1 MSDSIIVSAI
11 DQTEAPAIHRRSIRM
26 PVTQTPEEAGIR
38 QEKGE
43 DGLTYSYDIATGR
56 LICGAKTR
64 SGRYCKKD
72 PTRNRNRCQ
81 LHGGK
86 SPRGI
91 AAGRFKTGKYS
102 KDLPSRLSERYLT
115 ATSDEKL
122 LELRDEIALIETR
135 LGDLLSRAD
144 TGESGATWGQIKTAY
159 DQLRKAAT
167 INDQQKFTEHLNN
180 MGRLITKGAGDYAVW
195 DEIFKAVSAKRKG
208 VETERKRLVDL
219 KQMMTAE
226 QAMGMLSFVI
236 ATLKTKAYSHFDK
249 NDADKFLADVSVE
262 INNFLAS
269 NGGFSR

>member
-1 MSDSIIVSAI
+1 M
-11 DQTEAPAIHRRSIRM
+11 TEADIIQSAASMTHRSIRI
-26 PVTQTPEEAGIR
+26 PVTKTPEEAGIR
-38 QEKGE
+38 QEKGD
-43 DGLTYSYDIATGR
+43 DGLTYSYDISTDR

-64 SGRYCKKD
+64 GGNYCKKD
-72 PTRNRNRCQ
+72 PIRGRNRCQ

-102 KDLPSRLSERYLT
+102 KDLPARLSERYLT

-144 TGESGATWGQIKTAY
+144 TGESGATWSQIKTAY
-159 DQLRKAAT
+159 EQLRKAASV
-167 INDQQKFTEHLNN
+167 NDQRKFTESLNE

-195 DEIFKAVSAKRKG
+195 DEIFKAVSAKRRG

-226 QAMGMLSFVI
+226 QAMGMLSFVV
-236 ATLKTKAYSHFDK
+236 ATLKAQAYRHFDK
-249 NDADKFLADVSVE
+249 HDADKFLADVSVE

-269 NGGFSR
+269 NGGFNK